1 MPRDNSRKEDKNDHK
16 TDRKDT
22 KKDAKVDLINAK
34 ANLSLAKAQK
44 RKWLVI
50 LIGIAIAAYYALKG
64 GGGGF
69 LDIIKSKL
77 GM

>member
-1 MPRDNSRKEDKNDHK
+1 VPDDKGNPERHDNKV
-16 TDRKDT
+16 DRKAS
-22 KKDAKVDLINAK
+22 KSDAKVDKLNAK

-69 LDIIKSKL
+69 LEIIKSKL